1 MNNRQAIKCKGV
13 KQNGFTLIE
22 LIVVI
27 VLIGLMFTF
36 ALPKMD
42 GFLFS
47 STTDRVSRWIVL
59 NTSNLKTKAV
69 KDQKRYSLN
78 VDVSANTL
86 YISTDEMDDAL
97 LTEAHENGFKLG
109 DSVHLVDV
117 VFPFE
122 NPEDEE
128 MSNILF
134 YKKGYS
140 DNAIIHIENEAGEK
154 FSFIIEPFLSDVA
167 IKEGFVLFDN

>member
-1 MNNRQAIKCKGV
+1 LNNRLAEKYKGV
-13 KQNGFTLIE
+13 KQGGFTLIE

-47 STTDRVSRWIVL
+47 SETDRVSRWIVL
-59 NTSNLKTKAV
+59 NIPNLKAKSV

-78 VDVSANTL
+78 VDVSENTL

-97 LTEAHENGFKLG
+97 LSEARENGFKLG

-117 VFPFE
+117 VFPFA

-128 MSNILF
+128 MSNVFF
-134 YKKGYS
+134 YIKGYS
-140 DNAIIHIENEAGEK
+140 DNAIIHIENESGEK
-154 FSFIIEPFLSDVA
+154 FSFIIEPFLSSVE
-167 IKEGFVLFDN
+167 IKEGFVLFDD

>member
-1 MNNRQAIKCKGV
+1 MTSRQIV
-13 KQNGFTLIE
+13 KSRGLKQGGFTLIE

-47 STTDRVSRWIVL
+47 SETDRVSRWIVL
-59 NTSNLKTKAV
+59 NIPNLKTKAV
-69 KDQKRYSLN
+69 KDQRRYSLN
-78 VDVSANTL
+78 VDVAANTL
-86 YISTDEMDDAL
+86 YISTDEMDDDL
-97 LTEAHENGFKLG
+97 LNQARESGFKLG

-117 VFPFE
+117 VFPVV

-128 MSNILF
+128 ISNVFF
-134 YKKGYS
+134 YSKGYS
-140 DNAIIHIENEAGEK
+140 DNAIIHIENENSEK
-154 FSFIIEPFLSDVA
+154 ISFIIEPFLSGVE
-167 IKEGFVLFDN
+167 IKDGFVLFEN

>member
-1 MNNRQAIKCKGV
+1 MNSGQIVKSKGV
-13 KQNGFTLIE
+13 KQGGFTLIE

-47 STTDRVSRWIVL
+47 GETDRVSRWIVL
-59 NTSNLKTKAV
+59 NIPNLKTKAV

-78 VDVSANTL
+78 VDVPANTL

-97 LTEAHENGFKLG
+97 LHQARENGFKLG
-109 DSVHLVDV
+109 DSVRLVDV

-128 MSNILF
+128 MLNVFF
-134 YKKGYS
+134 YTKGYS
-140 DNAIIHIENEAGEK
+140 DNAIIHIENENSER
-154 FSFIIEPFLSDVA
+154 FSFIIEPFLSGVE
-167 IKEGFVLFDN
+167 IKEGFVLFDD